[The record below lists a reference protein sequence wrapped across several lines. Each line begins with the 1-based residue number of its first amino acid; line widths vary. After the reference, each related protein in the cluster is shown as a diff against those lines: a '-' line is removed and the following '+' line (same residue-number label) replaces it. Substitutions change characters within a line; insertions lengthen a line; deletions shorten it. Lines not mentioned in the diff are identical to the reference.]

1 MVSNGPTISSTTTT
15 STTITSLLI
24 FFTCIVVGCLVFYE
38 KYGFLSTN
46 KNGLESPFLLLILQQ
61 FRTPGETAGFGTI
74 HARDALDLQ
83 DPGDSA
89 ISATDRKMSAAV
101 TQTFLALVPRVLLLT
116 WLFLRRIQT
125 TSFVMHALACQTGS
139 SSCSSQTYQETPHG
153 VNPFAHD
160 HSAF

>member
-1 MVSNGPTISSTTTT
+1 MKNTDFCQPI
-15 STTITSLLI
+15 
-24 FFTCIVVGCLVFYE
+24 
-38 KYGFLSTN
+38 

-89 ISATDRKMSAAV
+89 ISATDRKMSAVV
-101 TQTFLALVPRVLLLT
+101 TQTFLALVPKVLLLT
-116 WLFLRRIQT
+116 WLFLTEVQAA
-125 TSFVMHALACQTGS
+125 SFLVPSVTCQTGS
-139 SSCSSQTYQETPHG
+139 GSGAAHAHQETPYR